1 MMVLVG
7 FSVTQ
12 TLLGV
17 LIVSLG
23 LLVLIIAYKKL
34 LAYLGKGS
42 IIKEDYCVLY
52 PLESNPISGEAEF
65 YFTTE
70 KNRNIIFELL
80 NADLTTNQ
88 ILSDKE
94 YAVGGHILRFDTN
107 LLPNGLYFYCL
118 RTENQKTMK
127 KMNVL
132 NKNVAD

>member
-7 FSVTQ
+7 FSMTQ

-17 LIVSLG
+17 LSVSLG

-52 PLESNPISGEAEF
+52 PLESDPISGEAEF

-80 NADLTTNQ
+80 NADLTNNQ
-88 ILSDKE
+88 TLSNKE
-94 YAVGGHILRFDTN
+94 CAIGGHIVRFDTRN
-107 LLPNGLYFYCL
+107 LPNGLYFYCL

>member
-52 PLESNPISGEAEF
+52 PLESDPISGEAEF

-94 YAVGGHILRFDTN
+94 YSVGGHILRFDTN

>member
-80 NADLTTNQ
+80 KN
-88 ILSDKE
+88 ILLVDIS
-94 YAVGGHILRFDTN
+94 F
-107 LLPNGLYFYCL
+107 
-118 RTENQKTMK
+118 
-127 KMNVL
+127 VL
-132 NKNVAD
+132 IPIYSLMDSIFIVCALKIRRP